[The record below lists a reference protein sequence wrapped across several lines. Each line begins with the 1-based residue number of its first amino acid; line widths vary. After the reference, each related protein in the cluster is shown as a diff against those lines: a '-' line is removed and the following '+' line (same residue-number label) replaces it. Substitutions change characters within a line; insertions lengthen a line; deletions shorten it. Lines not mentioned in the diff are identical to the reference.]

1 VVMFDVSWN
10 PCDDGQAARR
20 CFRFGQTKPVYVYRL
35 VAADCAESVRLSLLF
50 LSLLAFSLSH
60 SLSLSFHL
68 VRALF
73 LSLEHSLSPH
83 VLCMLTSSPHFF
95 TGRIEPTNHA
105 RDDGSSRGG

>member
-1 VVMFDVSWN
+1 MTVKLRGDVSDLVRPN
-10 PCDDGQAARR
+10 PYTYTD
-20 CFRFGQTKPVYVYRL
+20 
-35 VAADCAESVRLSLLF
+35 SLLQTVQNRYVSLSF
-50 LSLLAFSLSH
+50 LSLFAFSLSH